1 MRERDRGPSAPRD
14 MSETERVRGIYQK
27 MAPGYDRQLD
37 FADRFFFGEGRA
49 WVCSQASG
57 DVLELG
63 VGTGRNL
70 SFYPPGV
77 RLTAIDLSP
86 AMLEVARRRAQ
97 ELGRAVDLRLG
108 DAERLE
114 FADGSFDSV
123 VITLV
128 LCTVPS
134 PGRAIAEVRRVLR
147 PGGRVILLEHVRS
160 PSLAARAIE
169 VLLDPIM
176 VRLTADHFLREPI
189 DDLTREGFAIER
201 VERSKWGF
209 VERAT
214 ARRP

>member
-1 MRERDRGPSAPRD
+1 
-14 MSETERVRGIYQK
+14 MSETERVREIYQK

-37 FADRFFFGEGRA
+37 FADRFLFGEGRA

-70 SFYPPGV
+70 SFYPPDV

-86 AMLEVARRRAQ
+86 AMLEVARRRAR

-134 PGRAIAEVRRVLR
+134 PG
-147 PGGRVILLEHVRS
+147 
-160 PSLAARAIE
+160 
-169 VLLDPIM
+169 
-176 VRLTADHFLREPI
+176 
-189 DDLTREGFAIER
+189 
-201 VERSKWGF
+201 
-209 VERAT
+209 
-214 ARRP
+214 